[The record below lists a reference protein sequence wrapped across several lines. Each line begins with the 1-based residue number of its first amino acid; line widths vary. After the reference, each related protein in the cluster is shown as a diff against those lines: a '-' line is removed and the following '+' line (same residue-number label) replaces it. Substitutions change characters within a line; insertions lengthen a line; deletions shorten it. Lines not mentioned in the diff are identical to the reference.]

1 MTRSVGEDFMWEN
14 IPEGAIVN
22 RVPAVAGE
30 VTKVL
35 RNLTMQDAG
44 LYSFEVKNATD
55 AVKYFGRLIVRSE

>member
-44 LYSFEVKNATD
+44 LYSFEVKTATD
-55 AVKYFGRLIVRSE
+55 AVKHFGRLIVRSE